1 MKIYDNI
8 LLAVS
13 LLVFVACASMG
24 TPDGG
29 PYDEE
34 PPVLMEAKPA
44 IGATN
49 VKTGKITLDFDENI
63 KLVNAFENVV
73 VSPPQMQ
80 MPEIKSS
87 GKRVTVELMDTLIP
101 NTTYSIDFGNAI
113 VDNNEGN
120 PYENFAYYF
129 STGDVVDTLA
139 VSGTVLNAED
149 LEPIKGIVVGLHSCT
164 DDSAF
169 TKLPFE
175 RVSRTDSRGHFIIK
189 GIAPGK
195 YRVYALSEANNNYLF
210 DQKSEILAF
219 MDTSVSPFA
228 TPAIRQDTIWRDSVT
243 VDTIVNVPYTRFQP
257 DDIVLR
263 AFKEDFYSQYLV
275 KSPRDSH
282 NKMTLYFSEA
292 KEELPLIEGLNFDDN
307 GAYILD
313 KSVYNDTLTL
323 WFRDSTLYRSDTLEM
338 KVTYK
343 VADSIGNMIARSDTI
358 YALSKR
364 PWVKVVEQQ
373 NEKLEKERKEFLK
386 KAKRS
391 EDYDENNPPEYL
403 PPPKAL
409 NVRFSGSSGMDV
421 NTTVFFAFDE
431 PLESL
436 DTMGIHLS
444 KKVDTLWVPIEYV
457 LQPDRDI
464 KKFNLYAEWRPGES
478 YLVEVDSATFKGIYG
493 GVSNKYSQEMKFRSF
508 EEYAVLYLDI
518 AGTGDDAYV
527 QLMNKS
533 GAVVQT
539 ERTKAN
545 QCAFYFVKP
554 GVYYLRLF
562 IDDNGNGVWD
572 TGEYETGRQP
582 ERVYYYNR
590 SLELRALFEY
600 SQDDWDINS
609 PLNRQKPLEITKQK
623 PDKERKKMNRNATRI
638 FKTKEKKR

>member
-34 PPVLMEAKPA
+34 PPVLMAAKPA

-210 DQKSEILAF
+210 DQKSEMLAF

-243 VDTIVNVPYTRFQP
+243 VDTIVNVPYIRFQP

-292 KEELPLIEGLNFDDN
+292 NEELPLIEGLNFDDN

-313 KSVYNDTLTL
+313 KSVNNDTLTL
-323 WFRDSTLYRSDTLEM
+323 WFRDSTIYRSDTLEM

-343 VADSIGNMIARSDTI
+343 VADSIGNMVARSDTI
-358 YALSKR
+358 YAMSKR
-364 PWVKVVEQQ
+364 SWKKVIEQQ
-373 NEKLEKERKEFLK
+373 NEKFEKERKEFLK

-391 EDYDENNPPEYL
+391 EGYDENNPPEYI
-403 PPPKAL
+403 PPTKAL
-409 NVRFSGSSGMDV
+409 QIRFSGSSGMDV

-493 GVSNKYSQEMKFRSF
+493 GVSNKYTQEMKFRSF

-518 AGTGDDAYV
+518 TGTGDDAYV

-539 ERTKAN
+539 ERTKDN
-545 QCAFYFVKP
+545 RCAFYFVKP

-582 ERVYYYNR
+582 ERTYYYNR

-638 FKTKEKKR
+638 FKTKEKNR